1 MKKVSASGFT
11 REQQAELE
19 AYMDEIRDEDEE
31 NVAPEDES
39 DDEVVDDAGKDEM
52 VHLEEEESHFKV
64 PESLKDWLDITK
76 DPLQNSLA
84 PPLSPSALDGTS
96 ILRPLEE
103 ALEEALEEEEEEGDE
118 NVDELRALAEKL
130 KIEAKSSLMTIEEE
144 QTTSESDSEGDD
156 LIEINN
162 KQYKAFRKVVIDEAT
177 TPPLTPKENRTRSLS
192 AEEIRKKVASGFRK
206 RAAPSHKTKNQMKTK
221 ETRNINDNI
230 NNAHMW
236 G

>member
-52 VHLEEEESHFKV
+52 VHLEEESHFKV
-64 PESLKDWLDITK
+64 PESLKDWLDIKK

-103 ALEEALEEEEEEGDE
+103 ALEEEEEE

-130 KIEAKSSLMTIEEE
+130 KIEAKSSLITIEEE

-162 KQYKAFRKVVIDEAT
+162 KQYKAFRKVVIDDAP